1 MKSAIRVIRKNLGL
15 TQTEL
20 SFKLGIPINTIRNWE
35 QEIRKTSDWI
45 IDLCIDRLLREK
57 AEHESLLE
65 TSKDVLSFLTLK
77 NKISNLAKKYDVDR
91 IYLFGSYAKG
101 QADANSDID
110 LYMESNLYG
119 LEYFEFAEALRNALN
134 KSIELLSDKT
144 IQRDSLIHREIKQTG
159 VIIFERRGLHSTHH
173 QFKSPS
179 LE

>member
-57 AEHESLLE
+57 AEQESLLE

-101 QADANSDID
+101 QAGANSDID

-173 QFKSPS
+173 QIR
-179 LE
+179 

>member
-57 AEHESLLE
+57 AEQESLLE

-77 NKISNLAKKYDVDR
+77 NKIINLAKKYDVDR

-101 QADANSDID
+101 QAGANSDID

-173 QFKSPS
+173 QIR
-179 LE
+179 